1 MDSAVS
7 IGMDAIRV
15 FSAAGAL
22 FLVVTG
28 CGGAAPA
35 PAEPIAQQGASSPP
49 ASSASAGPAAALPTS
64 WSRDMANEQK
74 VAFMKAN
81 VVPNLKPVFQSA
93 DATRY
98 ADFGCKTC
106 HGPALKDPHE
116 NLPKLT
122 MKDGKITAFAE
133 KPEIAKFMA
142 ENVLP
147 KMASAL
153 GQPPFDPKTGQGFGC
168 QGCHTVENK

>member
-1 MDSAVS
+1 MSTDQLDDDLTPIPHTANRPESKLTVMMTTATHEQASRMDSAVS
-7 IGMDAIRV
+7 IGMAAIRF

-49 ASSASAGPAAALPTS
+49 PSSASAGPAAALPTS
-64 WSRDMANEQK
+64 WSRDMATEQK

-106 HGPALKDPHE
+106 PRLGVQEPA
-116 NLPKLT
+116 
-122 MKDGKITAFAE
+122 
-133 KPEIAKFMA
+133 
-142 ENVLP
+142 
-147 KMASAL
+147 
-153 GQPPFDPKTGQGFGC
+153 
-168 QGCHTVENK
+168 